1 MKPRVVITDS
11 NLGDG
16 SIEHAVLADAF
27 ELERHDVTAA
37 ADVIAAAHGAI
48 GMLVQ
53 WAPITDE
60 VLAALPELRAI
71 VRYGI
76 GLDNIDLDAAARHGV
91 RVRNV
96 DDYCLAEVA
105 DHAVASIYAHN
116 RRLTV
121 ASRAV
126 AASGWGTAGFDRP
139 LPPGRDPV
147 GVAGL
152 GRIGREA
159 ARRAAALGFP
169 VHAWDPYVTDWPS
182 GVVAHDSLVAL
193 ATAVNHLTLHV
204 PTIEATRGIV
214 DAAVLEALG
223 PHGHLVNTA
232 RGALVDEPALRDA
245 LDDGRLGF
253 ASLDVLSNEP
263 PTGLAAQLSAH
274 PRVLV
279 TPHIA
284 YLSTESLPMLQR
296 RAAEILRDELTAA
309 PS

>member
-105 DHAVASIYAHN
+105 DAVASIYAHN
-116 RRLTV
+116 RLTV
-121 ASRAV
+121 ASRRRRQRLGYRRLRP
-126 AASGWGTAGFDRP
+126 AA
-139 LPPGRDPV
+139 
-147 GVAGL
+147 
-152 GRIGREA
+152 A
-159 ARRAAALGFP
+159 ARP
-169 VHAWDPYVTDWPS
+169 
-182 GVVAHDSLVAL
+182 
-193 ATAVNHLTLHV
+193 
-204 PTIEATRGIV
+204 
-214 DAAVLEALG
+214 
-223 PHGHLVNTA
+223 
-232 RGALVDEPALRDA
+232 
-245 LDDGRLGF
+245 
-253 ASLDVLSNEP
+253 
-263 PTGLAAQLSAH
+263 
-274 PRVLV
+274 
-279 TPHIA
+279 
-284 YLSTESLPMLQR
+284 
-296 RAAEILRDELTAA
+296 
-309 PS
+309 